1 MRLQSEKNRCFSC
14 RNHIPKGVKFC
25 PHCGTEQHENSRS
38 GKYLDPKQAHRRSSK
53 VIIVLCIL
61 VALLGISTV
70 FFCLKAMKPEEAG
83 VIETIDRNSLP
94 VTEETQETIA
104 ETDAPTESVVIPE
117 ITETVPQTVA
127 SEIPAET
134 QSVAETTHTQEVTG
148 IVSAVELKVRSGPGV
163 GYNEVARLNGGET
176 VTIYEQETANGTRWG
191 NIGYGWVSMDYIE
204 LGQTNLTQTAAGA
217 NRTGT
222 VLRSSGGLNVR
233 SGPGTTY
240 NVLRRLQPGEAVT
253 ILAEQKIGDRYWGQI
268 GDGWVAM
275 EYIVFGVDTSVAP
288 TDIQATDD
296 LTGSSLWTS
305 ADRLWCVMIMPA
317 NNSISILV
325 EYHFSPSGTR
335 VWQMSGECDEHS
347 VIRYSNGVRTDYEN
361 GTQVVKY
368 SNGEGAL
375 NINGSTL
382 EWHETMEQSSGVFQS
397 FIRTDSYQNPYNSNN
412 GGSNQSGSNSGGQTS
427 DEAIYELVLD
437 AFKREIR
444 TSHGYTGAAVIYHGA
459 TASNKSLTYNSST
472 NTYKCEMIA
481 SYWTNIF
488 DIWGTSKE
496 DYYVSA
502 EIKSLNGNW
511 VVTAITLG

>member
-1 MRLQSEKNRCFSC
+1 MQLPFEKAKNWHDTIAALEEGKVVIALMGATSLFTDS
-14 RNHIPKGVKFC
+14 
-25 PHCGTEQHENSRS
+25 QHF
-38 GKYLDPKQAHRRSSK
+38 
-53 VIIVLCIL
+53 IVLTGFNEEGKIMVNDPL
-61 VALLGISTV
+61 ESNYDKWDIRKGLRTGFDKEAILLGYSGAWIYDKS
-70 FFCLKAMKPEEAG
+70 AMPEEPFLYS
-83 VIETIDRNSLP
+83 EPLP
-94 VTEETQETIA
+94 VRGEPRYNFELTWEEIQLLA
-104 ETDAPTESVVIPE
+104 KVVW
-117 ITETVPQTVA
+117 
-127 SEIPAET
+127 
-134 QSVAETTHTQEVTG
+134 
-148 IVSAVELKVRSGPGV
+148 VE
-163 GYNEVARLNGGET
+163 AR
-176 VTIYEQETANGTRWG
+176 
-191 NIGYGWVSMDYIE
+191 
-204 LGQTNLTQTAAGA
+204 
-217 NRTGT
+217 
-222 VLRSSGGLNVR
+222 
-233 SGPGTTY
+233 
-240 NVLRRLQPGEAVT
+240 
-253 ILAEQKIGDRYWGQI
+253 
-268 GDGWVAM
+268 
-275 EYIVFGVDTSVAP
+275 
-288 TDIQATDD
+288 
-296 LTGSSLWTS
+296 
-305 ADRLWCVMIMPA
+305 
-317 NNSISILV
+317 
-325 EYHFSPSGTR
+325 
-335 VWQMSGECDEHS
+335 GECDEHS